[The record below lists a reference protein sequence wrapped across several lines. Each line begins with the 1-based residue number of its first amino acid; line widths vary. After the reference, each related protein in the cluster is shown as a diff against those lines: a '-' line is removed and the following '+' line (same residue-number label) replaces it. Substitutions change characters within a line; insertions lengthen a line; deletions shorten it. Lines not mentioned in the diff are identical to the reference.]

1 MFHNVFLS
9 TIATNSVWPEFSG
22 FKEAVREMGTDFSMI
37 QKTFFADKRRHQIKL
52 KCKKEERQ
60 QPLQLTDVVNN
71 SAKDH
76 PRSKL
81 FIELLKVVSTK
92 AEEYPSRDASDFVM
106 AEEVVD
112 LTVGTHVCTFGLF
125 NLSFDIFLFLVQI
138 IYDFSGLFIREIF
151 LIA

>member
-9 TIATNSVWPEFSG
+9 TIATNSAWPEFSG

-92 AEEYPSRDASDFVM
+92 AEEYPSRDASDFMM

-112 LTVGTHVCTFGLF
+112 LTVGTHV
-125 NLSFDIFLFLVQI
+125 
-138 IYDFSGLFIREIF
+138 E
-151 LIA
+151 LILRRRN